1 MAIHQPSRFPET
13 RRHAASGGSSVPR
26 GESYRGGT
34 HDQELRARR
43 GRMGSHVRFE
53 RHGIL
58 YVASVFFLL
67 HSMSVLGIIDRSI
80 YGEWIGRTGNKIT
93 QTLNLLGIFTSLF
106 LFWWATRKIRIA
118 RFNRILPLA
127 AASLPLISILWSVAP
142 GVTFTQGLAYF
153 FVVLGAIGLVE
164 ASDGD
169 ELMDLVMLICGL
181 SAVASILQFFI
192 FPEPGDFRG
201 IFSQKNV
208 LGQVMAAGVL
218 AGLHGAR
225 IRGGRSF
232 RYICVITLCTIVAF
246 MSKSST
252 SIFTIFVLLLLDTLG
267 RLYLKG
273 GSTRTIACCLAIVS
287 VPIVIFF
294 VMNADLIFDVF
305 GKDSTLTGRTLIWS
319 YVIDKIG
326 EKPILGWGFC
336 AFWSPSNPLALQI
349 ATGENWFI
357 FIIPNAHNGMLEF
370 LLQIGFVG
378 TAFFLFLWLR
388 NFVLAARCMNG
399 PAGQFGVSS
408 MLLLIG
414 ISVIGVSE
422 QVLLAAHQIWTSL
435 FFMMGFICEKQLW
448 LARAARRQ
456 GMVGVAVLNA
466 RSQLAHTRLAG
477 KM

>member
-1 MAIHQPSRFPET
+1 MHV
-13 RRHAASGGSSVPR
+13 VPR
-26 GESYRGGT
+26 GESYRDGT

-43 GRMGSHVRFE
+43 GRTGPHVRFE
-53 RHGIL
+53 RHSIL
-58 YVASVFFLL
+58 YVALVFFLL
-67 HSMSVLGIIDRSI
+67 QSMSVLAIIDRSI
-80 YGEWIGRTGNKIT
+80 YGEWPGKPGDKIT
-93 QTLNLLGIFTSLF
+93 QTLNLLTIFTSLF
-106 LFWWATRKIRIA
+106 LFWWGTRKIRSA

-127 AASLPLISILWSVAP
+127 VASLPLISVLWSVAP

-153 FVVLGAIGLVE
+153 FVVLGAIGFVE

-181 SAVASILQFFI
+181 SAVASIVQFFI

-225 IRGGRSF
+225 IRGGRPF

-252 SIFTIFVLLLLDTLG
+252 SIMTIFMFLWLDMLG
-267 RLYLKG
+267 RFYLKG
-273 GSTRTIACCLAIVS
+273 KSTRIIAICLAIVS
-287 VPIVIFF
+287 VAIVIFF
-294 VMNADLIFDVF
+294 AMNADLIFDVL
-305 GKDSTLTGRTLIWS
+305 GKDATLTGRTLFWP

-336 AFWSPSNPLALQI
+336 AFWSLSNPLALQI
-349 ATGENWFI
+349 AEAIRGDNWFT

-378 TAFFLFLWLR
+378 TVFFVFLWLR
-388 NFVLAARCMNG
+388 NFVLAVRCMNG

-414 ISVIGVSE
+414 ILVIGVSE
-422 QVLLAAHQIWTSL
+422 EVLLAAQQIWTSL

-448 LARAARRQ
+448 LARAARMSTTTALQGSKQARHFGVNLAAGRCPDVRSLDSYSTSRRQ
-456 GMVGVAVLNA
+456 
-466 RSQLAHTRLAG
+466 
-477 KM
+477 